1 MVATFQELGNLF
13 TEDSKDVI
21 VLDTKEV
28 MRKNACTSFQTVT
41 AIGQSQ
47 YDNYVAERL
56 DKRVTPVS
64 DIISKNNMNLFCR
77 RSQLKQSRTSHQ
89 IRTLKS
95 NCELFGRMYISCQSR
110 NEDEDEVFRHE
121 NQGSPPALSDM

>member
-1 MVATFQELGNLF
+1 MVATFQELGNPF
-13 TEDSKDVI
+13 TEDSKDLI

-28 MRKNACTSFQTVT
+28 MGENAATSLQTVK

-47 YDNYVAERL
+47 YDTYVAERL
-56 DKRVTPVS
+56 EKRVTPVS
-64 DIISKNNMNLFCR
+64 DIIPRNNMTLFHKT
-77 RSQLKQSRTSHQ
+77 SPSKQSRTSHQ

-110 NEDEDEVFRHE
+110 NGDMDEFF
-121 NQGSPPALSDM
+121 